1 MLIEIKNW
9 ILSNSTHQVEMN
21 ESEYTS
27 SLAVDFENE
36 SKIARFTVWDD
47 KSCMLEV
54 IGIDTGKYI
63 INERKE
69 LSEISEIIESF
80 KDFNDFIN

>member
-21 ESEYTS
+21 ENEYTS
-27 SLAVDFENE
+27 SLVVDFENE
-36 SKIARFTVWDD
+36 NKIARFTVWDD

-54 IGIDTGKYI
+54 MDVDTGKYI
-63 INERKE
+63 INERRE
-69 LSEISEIIESF
+69 LSETSEIIESF
-80 KDFNDFIN
+80 KEFNDFIN

>member
-1 MLIEIKNW
+1 MLVEIKNW

-27 SLAVDFENE
+27 SLVVDFENE
-36 SKIARFTVWDD
+36 NKIARFTVWDD

-54 IGIDTGKYI
+54 MDVDTGGYI
-63 INERKE
+63 INERRE

-80 KDFNDFIN
+80 KEFNDFVN

>member
-9 ILSNSTHQVEMN
+9 ILSNSAHQVEMN
-21 ESEYTS
+21 ENEYTS
-27 SLAVDFENE
+27 SLVVDFENE
-36 SKIARFTVWDD
+36 NKIARFTVWDD

-54 IGIDTGKYI
+54 MDVDSGKYI
-63 INERKE
+63 INERRE

-80 KDFNDFIN
+80 KEFNDFVN